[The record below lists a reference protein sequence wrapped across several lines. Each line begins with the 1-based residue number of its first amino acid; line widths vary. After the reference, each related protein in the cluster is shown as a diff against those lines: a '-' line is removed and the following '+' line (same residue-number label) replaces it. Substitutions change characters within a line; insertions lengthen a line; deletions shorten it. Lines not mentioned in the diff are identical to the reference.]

1 METAILII
9 VACLSLAGLG
19 VSLAALLLIVK
30 RSKGGSS
37 PLSPE
42 FEREQIRSQQELKSS
57 VESMQKTIELQV
69 GKEIAELSAKLS
81 NQLKDDSQANNT
93 RLLSF
98 QSQLSDSV
106 SSRFAEIA
114 QKETA
119 QMEIITR
126 TLGEISEKDN
136 ARIASFQTSLTQS
149 VTEQIKT
156 MNEKLE
162 KSLKDIN
169 EKVDTSLKDGFKA
182 TSESMVSLQKSLGAV
197 EEAQKNIADLKSDI
211 ASLNGILS
219 SNQQRGR
226 FGEWQLELLL
236 ENMFQDGKDRLY
248 ALQYRLTDSLKPD
261 AVIFLDGE
269 AHHQM
274 VCIDSKFS
282 LVGYESLFDPSVK
295 LSEEEATKAK
305 SEFKS
310 ALKLRIEETS
320 KYVISGKTIS
330 NALMFVPSDGVFA
343 FIEKEFQDL
352 VESAKNKG
360 VVMVCPCIL
369 TPLLGSFRVLQIDA
383 AKSESLAQINAALNS
398 LADNFKRFVP
408 RWVAL
413 NKSIQGLTKKS
424 DEFGTTVNKIG
435 RDFTKVANI
444 DFSPSEDDAAL
455 ELDSQE
461 EINELPE

>member
-1 METAILII
+1 MELAFLIAAI
-9 VACLSLAGLG
+9 CLSLASLI
-19 VSLAALLLIVK
+19 VSLVLLFLIHK
-30 RSKGGSS
+30 RSKGGAS

-42 FEREQIRSQQELKSS
+42 FEREQIRSQQEVKSS
-57 VESMQKTIELQV
+57 VDNMQKTLELQMA
-69 GKEIAELSAKLS
+69 KQIAELSARLS
-81 NQLKDDSQANNT
+81 DQLKNDNQGSND

-98 QSQLSDSV
+98 QSQLSDFV

-114 QKETA
+114 QKEAT
-119 QMEIITR
+119 QMETITR

-136 ARIASFQTSLTQS
+136 ARITNFQASLTQTVS
-149 VTEQIKT
+149 EQVKT

-162 KSLKDIN
+162 RSLKEIN
-169 EKVDTSLKDGFKA
+169 DKVDVSLKEGFKA

-197 EEAQKNIADLKSDI
+197 EEAQKNIEDLKSDI

-248 ALQYRLTDSLKPD
+248 ALQYQLGDGLKPD

-295 LSEEEATKAK
+295 LSEEDETKAK
-305 SEFKS
+305 SEFKA
-310 ALKLRIEETS
+310 ALRQRIEETS
-320 KYVISGKTIS
+320 RYIVPGKTIS
-330 NALMFVPSDGVFA
+330 NALMFIPSDGVFA
-343 FIEKEFQDL
+343 FVEKEYQDL
-352 VESAKNKG
+352 VEFAKKKG

-369 TPLLGSFRVLQIDA
+369 TPLLGSFRVIQIDA

-413 NKSIQGLTKKS
+413 NRAIQGLTKKS
-424 DEFGTTVNKIG
+424 DEFGTTVHKIG
-435 RDFTKVANI
+435 KDFTKVANI
-444 DFSPSEDDAAL
+444 DFSEDEKAL
-455 ELDSQE
+455 EIEEQE
-461 EINELPE
+461 

>member
-1 METAILII
+1 MEITILVV
-9 VACLSLAGLG
+9 VAVLSLAGLG
-19 VSLAALLLIVK
+19 VSLGALILISK

-42 FEREQIRSQQELKSS
+42 FEREQIRSQQEVKSS
-57 VESMQKTIELQV
+57 VDNMQKTLELQME
-69 GKEIAELSAKLS
+69 KQIAELSARLSEQLKNDNQGNNDRLLAFQTQLS
-81 NQLKDDSQANNT
+81 N
-93 RLLSF
+93 
-98 QSQLSDSV
+98 SV

-114 QKETA
+114 QKETN
-119 QMEIITR
+119 QMETITR

-136 ARIASFQTSLTQS
+136 NRISNFQTSLTQTVS
-149 VTEQIKT
+149 EQIKT

-162 KSLKDIN
+162 RSLKEIN
-169 EKVDTSLKDGFKA
+169 DKVDVSLKEGFKA

-197 EEAQKNIADLKSDI
+197 EEAQKNIADLKGDI

-248 ALQYRLTDSLKPD
+248 ALQYQLADGLKPD
-261 AVIFLDGE
+261 AVVFLDGE

-274 VCIDSKFS
+274 ACIDSKFS

-295 LSEEEATKAK
+295 LSEEETLKAK
-305 SEFKS
+305 SEFKA
-310 ALKLRIEETS
+310 ALRQRIEETS
-320 KYVISGKTIS
+320 KYIITGKTIS
-330 NALMFVPSDGVFA
+330 NALMFIPSDGVFA
-343 FIEKEFQDL
+343 FVEKEYQDL
-352 VESAKNKG
+352 VEFAKKKG

-369 TPLLGSFRVLQIDA
+369 TPLLGSFRVIQIDA

-408 RWVAL
+408 RWVTL
-413 NKSIQGLTKKS
+413 NRAIQGLTKKS

-435 RDFTKVANI
+435 KDFTKVANI
-444 DFSPSEDDAAL
+444 DFSDSEESESEEEPL
-455 ELDSQE
+455 EIE
-461 EINELPE
+461 ETE

>member
-1 METAILII
+1 METVILII
-9 VACLSLAGLG
+9 VACLSLASLG
-19 VSLAALLLIVK
+19 VSLGALILINK
-30 RSKGGSS
+30 RSKGGAS

-42 FEREQIRSQQELKSS
+42 FEREQIRSQQEVKSS
-57 VESMQKTIELQV
+57 VETMQKTIELQM
-69 GKEIAELSAKLS
+69 GKQIAELSAALS
-81 NQLKDDSQANNT
+81 EQLKNDSLNNNA
-93 RLLSF
+93 RLLNF
-98 QSQLSDSV
+98 QTQLSDSV

-114 QKETA
+114 QKETT
-119 QMEIITR
+119 QMETITR

-136 ARIASFQTSLTQS
+136 NRITSFQTSLTQTVS
-149 VTEQIKT
+149 EQIKA

-169 EKVDTSLKDGFKA
+169 DKVDVSLKEGFKA

-248 ALQYRLTDSLKPD
+248 ALQYKLTDNLKPD

-269 AHHQM
+269 AHHQIA
-274 VCIDSKFS
+274 CIDSKFS

-295 LSEEEATKAK
+295 LSEEEAIKAK
-305 SEFKS
+305 AEFKT
-310 ALKLRIEETS
+310 ALKQRIDETS
-320 KYVISGKTIS
+320 KYVITGKTIN
-330 NALMFVPSDGVFA
+330 NALMFIPSDGVFA
-343 FIEKEFQDL
+343 FIEKEYQDL
-352 VESAKNKG
+352 VELAKNKN

-369 TPLLGSFRVLQIDA
+369 TPLLGSFRVIQIDA

-413 NKSIQGLTKKS
+413 NKAIQGLTKKS

-435 RDFTKVANI
+435 KDFTKVANI
-444 DFSPSEDDAAL
+444 DFSEPEED
-455 ELDSQE
+455 EPIEIEEQE
-461 EINELPE
+461 

>member
-1 METAILII
+1 MEIAIL
-9 VACLSLAGLG
+9 VAVAVISLASLGASLG
-19 VSLAALLLIVK
+19 VLLLVNK
-30 RSKGGSS
+30 RSKGGPS

-42 FEREQIRSQQELKSS
+42 FEREQIRSQQEVKSS
-57 VESMQKTIELQV
+57 VDNMQKTLELQME
-69 GKEIAELSAKLS
+69 KQIAELSARLS
-81 NQLKDDSQANNT
+81 EQLKNDNQGNND
-93 RLLSF
+93 RLLAF

-114 QKETA
+114 QKETS
-119 QMEIITR
+119 QMETITR
-126 TLGEISEKDN
+126 TLGEISEKDSN
-136 ARIASFQTSLTQS
+136 RISGFQTSLTQTVS
-149 VTEQIKT
+149 EQIKT

-162 KSLKDIN
+162 RSLKEIN
-169 EKVDTSLKDGFKA
+169 DKVDISLKEGFKA

-248 ALQYRLTDSLKPD
+248 ALQYQLADGLKPD

-274 VCIDSKFS
+274 ACIDSKFS

-295 LSEEEATKAK
+295 LSEAETLKAK
-305 SEFKS
+305 SEFKA
-310 ALKLRIEETS
+310 ALKQRIEETS
-320 KYVISGKTIS
+320 KYIIAGKTIS
-330 NALMFVPSDGVFA
+330 NALMFIPSDGVFA
-343 FIEKEFQDL
+343 FVEKEYQDL
-352 VESAKNKG
+352 VELAKKKG

-369 TPLLGSFRVLQIDA
+369 TPLLGSFRVIQIDA

-413 NKSIQGLTKKS
+413 NKAIQGLTKKS

-435 RDFTKVANI
+435 KDFTKVANI
-444 DFSPSEDDAAL
+444 DFSNSGEEEPEGEPL
-455 ELDSQE
+455 EIE
-461 EINELPE
+461 EAE

>member
-1 METAILII
+1 MEIAILIV
-9 VACLSLAGLG
+9 VAVLSLASLG
-19 VSLAALLLIVK
+19 VSLGVLIMINK

-42 FEREQIRSQQELKSS
+42 FEREQIRSQQEVKSS
-57 VESMQKTIELQV
+57 VDNMQKTLELQME
-69 GKEIAELSAKLS
+69 KQIAELRAQLS
-81 NQLKDDSQANNT
+81 EQLKNDNQGNND
-93 RLLSF
+93 RLLAF
-98 QSQLSDSV
+98 QKQLSDSV

-114 QKETA
+114 QKETS
-119 QMEIITR
+119 QMETITR
-126 TLGEISEKDN
+126 TLSEISEKDST
-136 ARIASFQTSLTQS
+136 RISSFQTSLTQTVS
-149 VTEQIKT
+149 EQIKT

-162 KSLKDIN
+162 RSLKEIN
-169 EKVDTSLKDGFKA
+169 DKVDVSLKEGFKA

-197 EEAQKNIADLKSDI
+197 EEAQKNIADLKGDI

-248 ALQYRLTDSLKPD
+248 ALQYQLAEGLKPD

-274 VCIDSKFS
+274 ACIDSKFS

-295 LSEEEATKAK
+295 LSEEETLKAK
-305 SEFKS
+305 SEFKT
-310 ALKLRIEETS
+310 ALKQRIEETS
-320 KYVISGKTIS
+320 KYIIAGKTIS
-330 NALMFVPSDGVFA
+330 NALMFIPSDGVFA
-343 FIEKEFQDL
+343 FVEKEYQDL
-352 VESAKNKG
+352 VEFAKKKG

-369 TPLLGSFRVLQIDA
+369 TPLLGSFRVIQIDA
-383 AKSESLAQINAALNS
+383 AKSESLSQINAALNS

-413 NKSIQGLTKKS
+413 NKAIQGLTKKS

-435 RDFTKVANI
+435 KDFTKVANI
-444 DFSPSEDDAAL
+444 DFSEPDEDEPL
-455 ELDSQE
+455 EFE
-461 EINELPE
+461 ETE